1 MAIAESE
8 QKKFMDFNKLK
19 TILFLVVFLITL
31 GLTAHPHVFI
41 GVVSKFVFSEN
52 ELIKLHMHWVF
63 DDMTSYIMLEDFD
76 SNGDEKFN
84 DKEVKNA
91 LSIFNEMQ
99 GEFNYYTQLT
109 INDSS
114 VVISEIK
121 NFKISFE
128 GISIAYDFD
137 IMLNIPID
145 SSAFDMK
152 LNIFDEENYV
162 KVMLPD
168 KKAFS
173 FSVPDNIEIETKR
186 YFNMEKSYYYGQ
198 LNPEEFSVTFR
209 KK

>member
-1 MAIAESE
+1 M
-8 QKKFMDFNKLK
+8 KKNYKT
-19 TILFLVVFLITL
+19 TILLLLGLIMTFC
-31 GLTAHPHVFI
+31 LTAHPHVFI

-52 ELIKLHMHWVF
+52 ELVKLHMHWVF

-84 DKEVKNA
+84 KKEVNSA
-91 LSIFNEMQ
+91 LAIFNEMQ

-121 NFKISFE
+121 DFKISFE

-137 IMLNIPID
+137 VMLNIPID
-145 SSAFDMK
+145 SSTVNMK

-186 YFNMEKSYYYGQ
+186 YFNMKKSYYYGQ
-198 LNPEEFSVTFR
+198 LNPEEFSVSFR
-209 KK
+209 RK